1 LYTVMRRI
9 FKSEK
14 MCQNFSASISR
25 VLREI
30 ETRKGPKVDTVKRIE
45 PPLVN
50 NRPFTV
56 VVEGNIGSGK
66 TTFLEHFKKF
76 SDEVEILAEPVDK
89 WRDIKGHNLLQ
100 MMYEDPSRWSLTFQ
114 TYVQLTMLQNHT
126 MNMSKNVKLMERSIF
141 SAKHCFVENLMKS
154 GKMPLS
160 EYEVLSSWFDF
171 LLTSPQ
177 VDLGV
182 DLIVYMR
189 TSPEVAL
196 TRLMERGR
204 GEEHLIAKKYIDDLH
219 QLHEDW
225 LIHGKHALPAPVIV
239 VDADKDLEEMKEV
252 FIKQENILMGRGLQ
266 KQYTEDKENIAQSIS
281 CKRIAVDDN
290 IDDGGRK
297 VILLE
302 KGQI

>member
-1 LYTVMRRI
+1 MRKI
-9 FKSEK
+9 IKGYK
-14 MCQNFSASISR
+14 MCQNFTASVSR

-30 ETRKGPKVDTVKRIE
+30 DAYKGKNMDTLKSVE
-45 PPLVN
+45 PPKS
-50 NRPFTV
+50 RPFTV

-76 SDEVEILAEPVDK
+76 SDEVELIAEPVEK
-89 WRDIKGHNLLQ
+89 WRNIKGHNLLQ
-100 MMYEDPSRWSLTFQ
+100 MMYEDPARWSLTFQ

-126 MNMSKNVKLMERSIF
+126 KDTNKNLKLMERSIF
-141 SAKHCFVENLMKS
+141 SAKYCFVENLMKS

-171 LLTSPQ
+171 LLSSPQ

-196 TRLMERGR
+196 SRLMKRGR
-204 GEEHLIAKKYIDDLH
+204 GEEHLIAKQYIDDLH

-225 LIHGKHALPAPVIV
+225 LVNGKHALPAPVIV
-239 VDADKDLEEMKEV
+239 VDADKDLEEMREV
-252 FIKQENILMGRGLQ
+252 FSRQEKILIKRARLDQ
-266 KQYTEDKENIAQSIS
+266 KFDDEKENIAASVGS
-281 CKRIAVDDN
+281 KRVAGDKDT
-290 IDDGGRK
+290 DDGGRK

-302 KGQI
+302 KGQL

>member
-1 LYTVMRRI
+1 MRRI
-9 FKSEK
+9 FKVNK
-14 MCQNFSASISR
+14 MCENFAASVSR

-30 ETRKGPKVDTVKRIE
+30 DTLKGQKVDTVKRLE

-50 NRPFTV
+50 SRPFTV

-76 SDEVEILAEPVDK
+76 SEQVEIVAEPVEK
-89 WRDIKGHNLLQ
+89 WRNAKGHNLLQ
-100 MMYEDPSRWSLTFQ
+100 MMYENPSRWSLTFQ

-126 MNMSKNVKLMERSIF
+126 MDTSKNVKLMERSIF
-141 SAKHCFVENLMKS
+141 SAKYCFVENLMRS

-171 LLTSPQ
+171 LITSPQ

-204 GEEHLIAKKYIDDLH
+204 GEEHLIAKQYIDDLH

-225 LIHGKHALPAPVIV
+225 LVHGKHALPAPVIV

-252 FIKQENILMGRGLQ
+252 FIKQENILMGRGRS
-266 KQYTEDKENIAQSIS
+266 KQNTEDKENIPESVG
-281 CKRIAVDDN
+281 CKRVAVDN
-290 IDDGGRK
+290 IEDSGRK
-297 VILLE
+297 KILLE

>member
-1 LYTVMRRI
+1 
-9 FKSEK
+9 
-14 MCQNFSASISR
+14 MCENFSASISR

-30 ETRKGPKVDTVKRIE
+30 DIRKGQEVDTVKRLE
-45 PPLVN
+45 HPLVKT
-50 NRPFTV
+50 RPFTV

-89 WRDIKGHNLLQ
+89 WRDVKGHNLLQ
-100 MMYEDPSRWSLTFQ
+100 MMYENPSRWSLTFQ

-126 MNMSKNVKLMERSIF
+126 MDTSKNVKLMERSIF
-141 SAKHCFVENLMKS
+141 SAKYCFVENLMKS

-204 GEEHLIAKKYIDDLH
+204 GEEHLIAKQYIDDLH

-225 LIHGKHALPAPVIV
+225 LVHGKHTLPAPVIV

-252 FIKQENILMGRGLQ
+252 FIKQENVLMGRGRLKQ
-266 KQYTEDKENIAQSIS
+266 KSEDKENIAQSVG

-290 IDDGGRK
+290 IEGGRK
-297 VILLE
+297 KILLE

>member
-1 LYTVMRRI
+1 MRKI
-9 FKSEK
+9 IKGYK
-14 MCQNFSASISR
+14 MCQNFTASVSR

-30 ETRKGPKVDTVKRIE
+30 DAYKGKNMDTLKSVELPRS
-45 PPLVN
+45 
-50 NRPFTV
+50 RPFTV

-76 SDEVEILAEPVDK
+76 SDEVELIAEPVEK
-89 WRDIKGHNLLQ
+89 WRNIKGHNLLQ
-100 MMYEDPSRWSLTFQ
+100 MMYEDPARWSLTFQ

-126 MNMSKNVKLMERSIF
+126 KDTNKNLKLMERSIF
-141 SAKHCFVENLMKS
+141 SAKYCFVENLMKS

-160 EYEVLSSWFDF
+160 EYEVLSGWFDF
-171 LLTSPQ
+171 LLSSPQ

-196 TRLMERGR
+196 SRLMKRGR
-204 GEEHLIAKKYIDDLH
+204 GEEHLIAKQYIDDLH

-225 LIHGKHALPAPVIV
+225 LVNGKYALPAPVIV
-239 VDADKDLEEMKEV
+239 VDADKDLEEMREV
-252 FIKQENILMGRGLQ
+252 FSRQEKMLLKSARLNQ
-266 KQYTEDKENIAQSIS
+266 KCDDEKENIAASGGF
-281 CKRIAVDDN
+281 KRVAGYNDT
-290 IDDGGRK
+290 DDGGRK

-302 KGQI
+302 KGQL

>member
-1 LYTVMRRI
+1 MRKI
-9 FKSEK
+9 IKGYK
-14 MCQNFSASISR
+14 MCQNFTASVSR

-30 ETRKGPKVDTVKRIE
+30 DAYKGKNMDTLKSVE
-45 PPLVN
+45 PPKS
-50 NRPFTV
+50 RPFTV

-76 SDEVEILAEPVDK
+76 SDEVELIAEPVEK
-89 WRDIKGHNLLQ
+89 WRNIKGHNLLQ
-100 MMYEDPSRWSLTFQ
+100 MMYEDPARWSLTFQ

-126 MNMSKNVKLMERSIF
+126 KDTNKNLKLMERSIF
-141 SAKHCFVENLMKS
+141 SAKYCFVENLMKS

-171 LLTSPQ
+171 LLSSPQ

-196 TRLMERGR
+196 SRLMKRGR
-204 GEEHLIAKKYIDDLH
+204 GEEHLIAKQYIDDLH

-225 LIHGKHALPAPVIV
+225 LVNGKHALPAPVIV
-239 VDADKDLEEMKEV
+239 VDADKDLEEMREV
-252 FIKQENILMGRGLQ
+252 FSRQEKILIKRARLDQ
-266 KQYTEDKENIAQSIS
+266 KFDDEKENIAASVGS
-281 CKRIAVDDN
+281 KRVAGDIDT
-290 IDDGGRK
+290 DDGGRK

-302 KGQI
+302 KGQL

>member
-1 LYTVMRRI
+1 MRKI
-9 FKSEK
+9 IKGYK
-14 MCQNFSASISR
+14 MCQNFTASVSR

-30 ETRKGPKVDTVKRIE
+30 DAYKGKNMDTLKSVE
-45 PPLVN
+45 PPKS
-50 NRPFTV
+50 RPFTV

-76 SDEVEILAEPVDK
+76 SDEVELIAEPVEK
-89 WRDIKGHNLLQ
+89 WRNIKGHNLLQ
-100 MMYEDPSRWSLTFQ
+100 MMYEDPARWSLTFQ

-126 MNMSKNVKLMERSIF
+126 KDTNKNLKLMERSIF
-141 SAKHCFVENLMKS
+141 SAKYCFVENLMKS

-171 LLTSPQ
+171 LLSSPQ

-196 TRLMERGR
+196 SRLMKRGR
-204 GEEHLIAKKYIDDLH
+204 GEEHLIAKQYIDDLH

-225 LIHGKHALPAPVIV
+225 LVNGKHALPAPVIV
-239 VDADKDLEEMKEV
+239 VDADKDLEEMREV
-252 FIKQENILMGRGLQ
+252 FSRQEKILIKRARLDQ
-266 KQYTEDKENIAQSIS
+266 KFDDEKENIASS
-281 CKRIAVDDN
+281 SGFKRVAGDKDT
-290 IDDGGRK
+290 DDGGRK

-302 KGQI
+302 KGQL

>member
-1 LYTVMRRI
+1 
-9 FKSEK
+9 
-14 MCQNFSASISR
+14 MCENFAASVSR

-30 ETRKGPKVDTVKRIE
+30 DTLKGQKVDTVKRLE

-50 NRPFTV
+50 TRPFTV

-76 SDEVEILAEPVDK
+76 SEEVEILAEPVEK
-89 WRDIKGHNLLQ
+89 WRNAKGHNLLQ
-100 MMYEDPSRWSLTFQ
+100 MMYENPSRWSLTFQ

-126 MNMSKNVKLMERSIF
+126 MDTSKNVKLMERSIF
-141 SAKHCFVENLMKS
+141 SAKYCFVENLMRS

-204 GEEHLIAKKYIDDLH
+204 VEEHLIAKQYIEDIH
-219 QLHEDW
+219 QQHEDW
-225 LIHGKHALPAPVIV
+225 LVHGKHALPAPVIV

-252 FIKQENILMGRGLQ
+252 FIKQENILMGRGSQ
-266 KQYTEDKENIAQSIS
+266 KQKSEDKENIAQSFA
-281 CKRIAVDDN
+281 CKRLAVNDN
-290 IDDGGRK
+290 IEDSGRK
-297 VILLE
+297 KILLE